1 MTSPCLF
8 SGRILLSLLILWLVL
23 NHAYAVT
30 KADTITVGIVADNAP
45 YSWVQDGEVT
55 GFSIDVLEEIAA
67 HTGLVFDYR
76 AGSWPELYPAFLRG
90 ELDALD
96 EVSYREDRA
105 PLMLFTEPY
114 HIRQTAI
121 MHNINAPLPALETLD
136 DLRGFRI
143 GIIRGI
149 FYQNVL
155 TDHELTVVEYDGL
168 PSLIRALA
176 FGWVDAI
183 VGPEVTLRFLANQA
197 GFRALAIAGQVPM
210 DGYEQEDFRIAV
222 LQGRSEL
229 HETLAKGL
237 EAIPP
242 QRLNDLL
249 ESWQEFGGRQNG
261 TQGFRLSEQHA
272 SYLRRLGPVRVGM
285 MRDYAPFSFSE
296 AGVTRGLSV
305 DMLHRIQDLSGLQV
319 TLVTDQWHVLMDM
332 FQRGDLDIM
341 ANISRTPERLEFT
354 RFSEPYHI
362 IPNVAFTRDPQIQF
376 TRLQDYEGLRI
387 ALGSGIFY
395 EKPLREVFGDAIM
408 AFSDQRSMFDAL
420 AEGSVDVV
428 LAALHNG
435 NHWVRQLGLTDVR
448 IAGELN
454 LEGFAGEDLRFGVR
468 PALEPLVG
476 IIDLA
481 LATITPTEKRTI
493 EDRWLGASAQ
503 SARNVDGPARLALS
517 DAERR
522 YLESRQRR
530 LTLCVDPAW
539 MPLEAIDKRGNH
551 VGISADF
558 FRLFADR
565 LDVSFDLLPART
577 WPEVMAAVRN
587 YQCDLL
593 PLAMRT
599 PERLRFLNFT
609 SPYYEI
615 PNVVLARTEA
625 PFMQGMSDLNQR
637 RIGVVADYAFGE
649 LLRTQHPGI
658 QFIDVANELDGLRR
672 VQQGELYGFVSNLV
686 TAGYAIQEHGLADLK
701 VIGRIP
707 ADWSLSIAARN
718 DHAELLSIAQK
729 LVDSVTDAE
738 RRVIDTRW
746 RSMQLEERVDY
757 RLLWQVLIAVTLA
770 LGLLVLWN
778 RKLGSL
784 NRQLALANAELERLS
799 TTDSLTG
806 VGNRAYFDRELSRA
820 FKWHQR
826 HEKGFALAMV
836 DADHFKLI
844 NDTHGHQAGDE
855 VLRALAALMR
865 DHFRRD
871 TDCIARFGG
880 EEFVIFTAC
889 DDPAETEARF
899 EHLRARVAESPIT
912 VPGGSI
918 QLTVSIGLCIGKA
931 GPSIHWEAFLHKADH
946 ALYDAKRGGRNRV
959 VTVKTG

>member
-1 MTSPCLF
+1 MTPPRHHP
-8 SGRILLSLLILWLVL
+8 GRSLLCLALMWLF
-23 NHAYAVT
+23 ATSAIAVKST
-30 KADTITVGIVADNAP
+30 EVITVGIVADNAP

-96 EVSYREDRA
+96 EVSFREDRA

-121 MHNINAPLPALETLD
+121 MHNINAPLPALEKLE
-136 DLRGFRI
+136 DLRGYRV
-143 GIIRGI
+143 GIIRDI
-149 FYQNVL
+149 YYQNVL
-155 TDHELTVVEYDGL
+155 TERDLTLIEYESL

-197 GFRALAIAGQVPM
+197 GFRTLAIAGQVPM
-210 DGYEQEDFRIAV
+210 DGYEEEDFRIAV
-222 LQGRSEL
+222 LKDRPAL
-229 HETLAKGL
+229 HETLVKGL
-237 EAIPP
+237 EAIPQ
-242 QRLNDLL
+242 QRLNELL
-249 ESWQEFGGRQNG
+249 ESWQEFGGRQPPL
-261 TQGFRLSEQHA
+261 QGFRLSEQHA

-296 AGVTRGLSV
+296 TGVTRGLSM
-305 DMLHRIQDLSGLQV
+305 DMLHRMQDLSGLQV
-319 TLVTDQWHVLMDM
+319 TLVTDQWHVLMEM
-332 FQRGDLDIM
+332 FQRGDLDVM
-341 ANISRTPERLEFT
+341 ANMSRTPERLEFT
-354 RFSEPYHI
+354 RFSEPYHV
-362 IPNVAFTRDPQIQF
+362 IPNVAFTRDPHIQV
-376 TRLQDYEGLRI
+376 TRLEDYQGLRI
-387 ALGSGIFY
+387 ALGSGIYY
-395 EKPLREVFGDAIM
+395 EKPLKDAFGDAVM
-408 AFSDQRSMFDAL
+408 TFSDQRSMFDAL

-448 IAGELN
+448 IAGELA
-454 LEGFAGEDLRFGVR
+454 LEGYGGEDLRFGVR
-468 PALEPLVG
+468 PALEPLVS
-476 IIDLA
+476 ILDLT
-481 LATITPTEKRTI
+481 LAAITPTEKRTI

-503 SARNVDGPARLALS
+503 ASRGTEGPTRLTLS
-517 DAERR
+517 DAEQAF
-522 YLESRQRR
+522 LDSRQRR

-551 VGISADF
+551 IGISADF

-565 LDVSFDLLPART
+565 LDVTFEVFPART
-577 WPEVMAAVRN
+577 WPEVMTAVRA
-587 YQCDLL
+587 YQCDIL

-609 SPYYEI
+609 SPYYEV

-625 PFMQGMSDLNQR
+625 PFVQGMTDLNQQR
-637 RIGVVADYAFGE
+637 VGVVTDYAFAE

-658 QFIDVANELDGLRR
+658 QFVDVAHELDGLRR
-672 VQQGELYGFVSNLV
+672 VQQGELYGFVSSLA
-686 TAGYAIQEHGLADLK
+686 TASHAIQEHGLADLK

-707 ADWSLSIAARN
+707 ADWSLSIATRN
-718 DHAELLSIAQK
+718 DHPELLSIAQK
-729 LVDSVTDAE
+729 LVDSISETE
-738 RRVIDTRW
+738 RRVIETRW
-746 RSMQLEERVDY
+746 RGIQLEERMDY
-757 RLLWQVLIAVTLA
+757 RLLWQVLIAVTFA
-770 LGLLVLWN
+770 LSLLVLWN
-778 RKLGSL
+778 WKLGSL
-784 NRQLALANAELERLS
+784 NRQLALANEELERLS
-799 TTDSLTG
+799 TTDNLTG
-806 VGNRAYFDRELSRA
+806 VGNRTYFDRELNRA

-826 HEKGFALAMV
+826 HNKGFALAMV

-844 NDTHGHQAGDE
+844 NDTHGHQAGDQ
-855 VLRALAALMR
+855 VLKALAGLMR

-899 EHLRARVAESPIT
+899 EQLRARVAESPT
-912 VPGGSI
+912 SVPGGTI
-918 QLTVSIGLCIGKA
+918 RLTISVGLCLGNA
-931 GPSIHWEAFLHKADH
+931 GPNTHWEAYLHKADH

-959 VTVKTG
+959 VVVKAE